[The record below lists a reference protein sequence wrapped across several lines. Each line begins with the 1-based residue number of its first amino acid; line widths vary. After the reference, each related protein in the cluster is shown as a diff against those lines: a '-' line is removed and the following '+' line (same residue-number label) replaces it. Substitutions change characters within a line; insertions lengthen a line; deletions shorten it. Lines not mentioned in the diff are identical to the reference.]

1 MHPALIQAA
10 LKIAGVSQAEIARRC
25 TAKGVSESLVGQ
37 VIQGRCRSKRV
48 ETCIAAATG
57 ILPSELWP
65 QWYGPDAAKRDRP
78 PRAQIQA
85 ALAQIQSLA
94 KAS

>member
-10 LKIAGVSQAEIARRC
+10 LKIAGISQAEIARRC
-25 TAKGVSESLVGQ
+25 DNISESLVGQ

-57 ILPSELWP
+57 ILPAELWP
-65 QWYGPDAAKRDRP
+65 QWYGPKAASRNRP
-78 PRAQIQA
+78 PRAEIEA
-85 ALAQIQSLA
+85 ALAQMQSLA